1 MILEGVVLLMR
12 WEREQHFDSYISVCI
27 NAQKSFT
34 DCDVLRKN
42 VICKSSAWH
51 A

>member
-1 MILEGVVLLMR
+1 MVDEVGTGSSILIFTYQAALMPK
-12 WEREQHFDSYISVCI
+12 
-27 NAQKSFT
+27 KSFT

-42 VICKSSAWH
+42 VIFKSSAWH